1 MQENGEIIR
10 RHLDV
15 TKNKWGYNSLNT
27 IFNQGKWGYDVPH
40 VGLPYVPL
48 STLPN
53 MVYFPMEPW
62 SSGIPCWDDQTKHQ
76 PLHVQDPRSIP
87 NGFHTRTWKGMSAP
101 PCACVYVDAKKTMFL
116 FS

>member
-27 IFNQGKWGYDVPH
+27 IFNQGKWGYDMMFPMSGYH
-40 VGLPYVPL
+40 MCHK
-48 STLPN
+48 TLPN

-62 SSGIPCWDDQTKHQ
+62 SSGIPCWDDHCELKQNIKPSMSRT
-76 PLHVQDPRSIP
+76 QDPFQM
-87 NGFHTRTWKGMSAP
+87 GFILGHGKG
-101 PCACVYVDAKKTMFL
+101 
-116 FS
+116 